1 MNPQMHRLRT
11 WFFKGVALA
20 APLLLTLAITL
31 WIAGMIES
39 FLGELL
45 KDVIPDETYVPG
57 MGLVLGLA
65 LILALGAYADHYLL
79 RRMVRWGERQMDRIP
94 VVKTVF
100 NGIKDISSMVASK
113 KHGERGRVVSVDLGG
128 FRLVG
133 FVTQDVAFLGED
145 TEETEAMVAVYL
157 PMSYQIGGYT
167 LYLPKRCVTPLD
179 VSAEEAMRAVLTGG
193 RLTRA

>member
-1 MNPQMHRLRT
+1 
-11 WFFKGVALA
+11 
-20 APLLLTLAITL
+20 
-31 WIAGMIES
+31 
-39 FLGELL
+39 
-45 KDVIPDETYVPG
+45 
-57 MGLVLGLA
+57 
-65 LILALGAYADHYLL
+65 
-79 RRMVRWGERQMDRIP
+79 

-113 KHGERGRVVSVDLGG
+113 KNGDRGRVVSVDLGG

-133 FVTQDVAFLGED
+133 FVTQDEAFLGED